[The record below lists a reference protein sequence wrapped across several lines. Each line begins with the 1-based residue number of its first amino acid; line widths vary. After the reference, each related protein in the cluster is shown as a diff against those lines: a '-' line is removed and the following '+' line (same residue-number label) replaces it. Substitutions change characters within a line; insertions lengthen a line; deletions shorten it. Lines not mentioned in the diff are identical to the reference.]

1 MKTSLCSVCIY
12 GKEAK
17 QVIQPIQLFYRFLR
31 FNCLYHINF
40 SWILYSIFLLN
51 IILTNYFYGL

>member
-40 SWILYSIFLLN
+40 SWNFLLN